1 MERVARILPRLTMLL
16 GLIGVLVGSAIMVTC
31 TAAGLGAKKDGK
43 IDWSSTGLGF
53 LEGLAGFLVVT
64 IFSAFFVG
72 TIYLLVRTSEDVHA
86 LRKQLESNPEAHDPR
101 RD

>member
-1 MERVARILPRLTMLL
+1 MLL
-16 GLIGVLVGSAIMVTC
+16 GLMGVLVGSVIMVTC
-31 TAAGLGAKKDGK
+31 TAAGLGAKKGGGK

-53 LEGLAGFLVVT
+53 LAGLVGFLIVI

-86 LRKQLESNPEAHDPR
+86 LRKQMESHPEAQDPR